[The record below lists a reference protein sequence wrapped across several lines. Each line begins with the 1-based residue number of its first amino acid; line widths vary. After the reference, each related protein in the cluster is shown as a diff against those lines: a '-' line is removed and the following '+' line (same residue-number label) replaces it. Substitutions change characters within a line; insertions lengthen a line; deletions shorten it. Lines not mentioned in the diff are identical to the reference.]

1 MKKIILLVIIIC
13 GFQAKAQNKKIYQ
26 NVKLL
31 MLETQKIISIKKG
44 QKIDTA
50 YFRTLFLP
58 TGNFTVVG
66 EEGGKK
72 LHETMNINEFI
83 ELYARKLDG
92 RDINYVDGEINSIHS
107 LHKGDNYFTK
117 FAAKESVKKAA
128 EVLLDA
134 KAELRGAELFAK
146 PAKIGLPSPMH
157 QDNFYWCVKGNNAL
171 TMWVALDYCNKDNGG
186 LTYYRGSQKLGLL
199 NHVDSHAPGSSQ
211 KVEDKYLNQLG
222 DAAAVTPSVE
232 PGDVLVHNSLMIHG
246 SSAN

>member
-1 MKKIILLVIIIC
+1 MFDIEKKHYDED
-13 GFQAKAQNKKIYQ
+13 GFC
-26 NVKLL
+26 VL
-31 MLETQKIISIKKG
+31 KG
-44 QKIDTA
+44 FFNQQEIDT
-50 YFRTLFLP
+50 L
-58 TGNFTVVG
+58 
-66 EEGGKK
+66 KD
-72 LHETMNINEFI
+72 NINEFI
-83 ELYARKLDG
+83 ELDARKLDG

-171 TMWVALDYCNKDNGG
+171 TMWVALDYCNKENGG

-246 SSAN
+246 SSANKSMKSRRGFTMQFKDANSGYDKEMEKHYESRLIEQVQTRQEGS

>member
-1 MKKIILLVIIIC
+1 
-13 GFQAKAQNKKIYQ
+13 
-26 NVKLL
+26 
-31 MLETQKIISIKKG
+31 
-44 QKIDTA
+44 
-50 YFRTLFLP
+50 
-58 TGNFTVVG
+58 
-66 EEGGKK
+66 
-72 LHETMNINEFI
+72 
-83 ELYARKLDG
+83 
-92 RDINYVDGEINSIHS
+92 
-107 LHKGDNYFTK
+107 
-117 FAAKESVKKAA
+117 
-128 EVLLDA
+128 LDA

-246 SSAN
+246 SSANKSMKSRRGFTMQFKDANSSYDKEMEKYYESRLMEQVQTRQEGS